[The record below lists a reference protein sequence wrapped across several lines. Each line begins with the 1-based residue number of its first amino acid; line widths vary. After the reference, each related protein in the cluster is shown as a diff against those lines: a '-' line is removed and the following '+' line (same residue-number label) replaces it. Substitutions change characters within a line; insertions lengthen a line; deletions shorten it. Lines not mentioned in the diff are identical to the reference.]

1 MTFAYVPY
9 QSADYRAMERFLGR
23 RLRILRSDGPPEYT
37 LTSRAK
43 RKILRAL
50 GLRSAHLWCVDDWF
64 DNGLLSQVLR
74 LQNTEGFDT
83 VLNEYV
89 FLSKLAAAFPESVRT
104 IVDTHDLMNGF
115 NRSMQHGT

>member
-1 MTFAYVPY
+1 VTFAYVPY
-9 QSADYRAMERFLGR
+9 ESADYRAMERCLGR
-23 RLRILRSDGPPEYT
+23 RLRILRSDRPPEYT

-89 FLSKLAAAFPESVRT
+89 FFGDCPVNQRVHGYGRPHSSLASRFTAEFF
-104 IVDTHDLMNGF
+104 DLI
-115 NRSMQHGT
+115 